1 MDGLATSGLRTD
13 LAGLRQLVGA
23 ELGPTEWTEMT
34 QAQVDRFADLT
45 GDHNFLHVDPERASA
60 TPFGGTIAHGFLS
73 LGLLAPV
80 VQLLHVTDASTSV
93 NYGLDK
99 VRFPAPLRVG
109 ARWRSGA
116 RIIDVVEIDDG
127 VQATVVASTEVEGSK
142 RPAVVAECLIRFYA

>member
-1 MDGLATSGLRTD
+1 
-13 LAGLRQLVGA
+13 
-23 ELGPTEWTEMT
+23 
-34 QAQVDRFADLT
+34 
-45 GDHNFLHVDPERASA
+45 
-60 TPFGGTIAHGFLS
+60 
-73 LGLLAPV
+73 
-80 VQLLHVTDASTSV
+80 VTDASTSV